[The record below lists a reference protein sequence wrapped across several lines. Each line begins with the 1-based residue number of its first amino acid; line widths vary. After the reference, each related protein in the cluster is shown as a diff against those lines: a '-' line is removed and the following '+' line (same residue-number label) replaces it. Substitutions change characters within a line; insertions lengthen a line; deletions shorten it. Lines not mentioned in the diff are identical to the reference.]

1 MGLPSQSSMR
11 RVRVVAVGLAAA
23 LVATACVS
31 HMTDE
36 EQAWC
41 REHPQEVVA
50 ASYTVGAPMLL
61 SEAQADAGA
70 DTPSPAYIRA
80 CRVAYRDG

>member
-1 MGLPSQSSMR
+1 MKGM
-11 RVRVVAVGLAAA
+11 RVVAIGLAAM

-31 HMTDE
+31 HMTDD

-61 SEAQADAGA
+61 SEARADAEA
-70 DTPSPAYIRA
+70 DIPSPEYIRA
-80 CRVAYRDG
+80 CRAAYRDR

>member
-1 MGLPSQSSMR
+1 MKGM
-11 RVRVVAVGLAAA
+11 RVVAVGLAAM

-31 HMTDE
+31 HMTDD

-41 REHPQEVVA
+41 HDHPQEVVA

-61 SEAQADAGA
+61 SEAQADAEA
-70 DTPSPAYIRA
+70 DIPSPGYIRA
-80 CRVAYRDG
+80 CRTAYRDR